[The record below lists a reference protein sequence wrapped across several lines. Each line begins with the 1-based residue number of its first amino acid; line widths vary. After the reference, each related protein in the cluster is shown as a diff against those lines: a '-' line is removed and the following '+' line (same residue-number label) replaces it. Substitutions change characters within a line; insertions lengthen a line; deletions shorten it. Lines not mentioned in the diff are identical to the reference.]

1 MDFLKRGGGE
11 MNKKWVLPAEVL
23 ILLLGAWYFRWDYR
37 ATKTVDAGIYKW
49 KVDRWTGQG
58 WVERYTTGNG
68 WYRSSFKT
76 YAIEPFTSKRPY
88 YYRNLATRIWQGAVL
103 IAILWLFI
111 SLRTNNQ
118 LKDYSSPQLKNR
130 SLE

>member
-1 MDFLKRGGGE
+1 
-11 MNKKWVLPAEVL
+11 MNKKWVLPAVVL

-37 ATKTVDAGIYKW
+37 ATKTADEEIYKW
-49 KVDRWTGQG
+49 RVDRWTGQG
-58 WVERYTTGNG
+58 WVEKYSTGDR
-68 WYRSSFKT
+68 WHSSSFKT

-111 SLRTNNQ
+111 SLRPNNLSKDDNTPK
-118 LKDYSSPQLKNR
+118 LKKPPS
-130 SLE
+130 E